1 MLTPARATLPPPL
14 FPVAVFSFAAF
25 SWESMLEGVVAD
37 VLARVLGQYV
47 LGIDRDSVRVGVW
60 SGRLELGRLALR
72 AEALA
77 TLFESLGL
85 DLPVVVSSGTLQ
97 SLSVDVPWKRL
108 GSEPVKVSV
117 RSLALVAAPVIAA
130 ATGPAA
136 ATADARVERE
146 ARLKRATLSA
156 DDAVR
161 EAKWS
166 VGADPTA
173 MAAGGASTQASSS
186 APAPGAPNAKTGGR
200 GRWGSSLWGWRFT
213 SRIVARIVDN
223 IQVDLEDVTVRYE
236 DAASVPSAPFAL
248 HASLGALRACS
259 TDSSWSDVFLQDPL
273 SPVVHK
279 RIALS
284 KLSVAWVPLEA
295 SSEVDDQDSG
305 ISEDMGH
312 SLSSVAPTHPA
323 PLSEDDERRTPTE
336 PPRQYLVQPV
346 SAEMRVA
353 ITKAWAV
360 GRAVDVA
367 NEDSAGAPEGDRA
380 KSGRTRQAR
389 VSLDVRCSSVGLTL
403 AGEQYSTLLRA
414 VLALSDLERRSPPRT
429 PRERWAWAVERLLP
443 RFRQRRAA
451 AARFNEAG
459 LRIWRLQRVRY
470 VDARVRLLHARRVA
484 NVEEDPVDR
493 DIVERIEA
501 DVDARDIVFFRDL
514 ADTAAAT
521 AAASATAAV
530 EPIASATSRLWSVFS
545 RSRSAAVDPVDPSAG
560 ASVAAGAGDGND
572 GLTLSAGVGEEARDE
587 DASLSMANEHAPP
600 IVMPEPPDGSVS
612 RSTSAAALGDADTL
626 SHDDPGD
633 GDGAWNGGES
643 MADVVVTPNLR
654 VVFGL
659 QRGSLRLQRYG
670 AVPDPL
676 ADIIFRDLRVELE
689 TRPGAGLLL
698 EALLGT
704 FEVWD
709 AQCNTKVVYPRVPW
723 APQGVAAEVDT
734 VDAGRGDL
742 SAQRP
747 PTMRT
752 ADGRGVSPD
761 RSVDDF
767 DGPALEHQ
775 LMDSEAYG
783 TVFVSDALQAIRGGL
798 HPSELLAIGW
808 QQSTSPPSSVV
819 GVTSGGG
826 SGSAA
831 SSAFTSSS
839 PARAE
844 DLTDDDVK
852 ARPLR
857 HIAAVRLSRD
867 AGADA
872 NVLSGSTR
880 LALELA
886 VGGVEMLLSGG
897 PEGAL
902 AGVAT
907 FFSPRHTSPSVMAFL
922 SAAAAPRLAAI
933 RMEVQRALLERS
945 VPPRLDVVIR
955 GPRLLVPGPAA
966 ADPAAV
972 VDLGTFAMDTSPPAE
987 LPPLSL
993 HAALSGR
1000 SLSPATRSR
1009 RPLSASRFGA
1019 VAREA
1024 VQSEFDARDLLQKH
1038 SRPLHGSRG
1047 RSVDSDRLD
1056 GSGRV
1061 DAKAVEY
1068 TDYRVAVS
1076 DLGIFLVPS
1085 LLQLA
1090 RAQRLVRPFSVHLR
1104 LHVLHNA
1111 SFVEATAAEGQR
1123 STLARLRLRGRVPA
1137 LRVYLSHGAY
1147 RQLLTIARG
1156 WKAVLA
1162 SAAASPVD
1170 GVDEGG
1176 DSEDGLA
1183 ESTTR
1188 DGRNPVVSSAEANA
1202 VPERIQQLDV
1212 ELTMGDA
1219 SLELRERTG
1228 RRLITVEAA
1237 GSRLQAV
1244 RGRSGFSLRYALRS
1258 LTVTDGSRGGTAPF
1272 RRLVH
1277 AGVGNSHR
1285 GVSPPRSLPT
1295 FLGSP
1300 GASLVPTPVGGV
1312 TRSSSYNS
1320 LVGVEAGEAAASTSS
1335 LSGQA
1340 GVPADVAT
1348 DTAGGVSGRLPPWP
1362 RGGLSSTLRSVSGE
1376 ALVGPV
1382 TEQDRDF
1389 IMVVYSLDASRRE
1402 QSLKVRILSLH
1413 VVCVRETYLSV
1424 VKFFYLF
1431 DETPPS
1437 PASPGLP
1444 DAAGH
1449 SVEGAAQYSDPF
1461 AAVGTTTSAAAR
1473 RLAAKAERG
1482 LERGAATLAR
1492 RGRLRLDAKLD
1503 GVSVD
1508 LISAEGALASLD
1520 VFSFRAGL
1528 RLDPSGAVAA
1538 RGALAGFTVRDL
1550 TAAFPGLSS
1559 TVVYERL
1566 SPHGD
1571 AAGRSSGEGGGDRDA
1586 PDGFV
1591 CDSVDPHDVAG
1602 DTEDAED
1609 GFTLIVPPTAKGGDV
1624 WLRARMSNLRI
1635 VYLQR
1640 FVFIVNTYFAALRE
1654 GLAPVLQMQGGLSE
1668 IFDSSEPAGGAVPEA
1683 SDGGEAT
1690 PLPGGVRAGA
1700 LEDGAP
1706 AHVDKPHP
1714 RKRERRRLR
1723 LHVVTKGVDIV
1734 IPRHSQNAHEAV
1746 RLIVGHS
1753 VVSNEEAASS
1763 GYRLGLKLTAK
1774 GVNLYVLYPSLCKSS
1789 TSASSSVKHLSSGHT
1804 DAEGGSSDNGEDL
1817 RPIVPGESVDG
1828 YKPFAADIYSEILV
1842 DWWRTGRVPR
1852 FTFDAQGIP
1861 VLVRMPS
1868 SPARA
1873 KRAPDNN
1880 GGENEQSQD
1889 AGSLLPALRLR
1900 FSAPQGISANLC
1912 EAEYTILYLT
1922 VTENFLERPDIEF
1935 TDIVAGLRT
1944 PIFPYRSPIP
1954 PLSLSSAPVPPNYRI
1969 LFTVPVLRSIISHG
1983 GDPTAESARLISST
1997 LTDVAGRFDYGID
2010 CRIIFELSADL
2021 AGVDDARVGAATKG
2035 SPRTV
2040 IMPMLAAPSD
2050 GRGTF
2055 GSRAAA
2061 TQSSGSASSTADNIA
2076 SQAKTVS
2083 VSYDRPFGYRSNI
2096 MVAVSELRVIV
2107 VPELFRDLGLL
2118 TPPGLPYL
2126 VSTAPPPKAR
2136 FNGRHVILTL
2146 ARPEVW
2152 LRADQ
2157 GPADQRA
2164 LVLRGDV
2171 VVAKLEWA
2179 PVTML
2184 ISVDVVARAIRIG
2197 LTNVG
2202 VPEQAV
2208 PSGPGPWSGSSS
2220 SYPLT
2225 AVVSPPAA
2233 FGHSRDNAGTS
2244 ASSSNLTERE
2254 TPLLYPSD
2262 ISVEFNVSHD
2272 ATSPPDTAAT
2282 PKGLAAA
2289 EAASSQP
2296 GEVLPTPTRSLTI
2309 TAESLLCR
2317 LDVHDTPL
2325 LLAVFSCFGR
2335 MSPTLLKLR
2344 PAEVELREAARRR
2357 ELAVGGDG
2365 HRTVRQSFHLASED
2379 DGLHGADDYNDEVIS
2394 SSGSDGPENTVED
2407 AVTPMPERLLSVFFS
2422 MPHAR
2427 LLFTDET
2434 SGRYVPILEV
2444 RFRQTIANAN
2454 VPWMASISSTIAVD
2468 LFSEARGVWEAG
2480 VEPFSLHAA
2489 FSHGASGSRA
2499 VVVRAAGR
2507 LDVNVSPTTVHG
2519 AGRVATAITSAIQ
2532 ELRPVEP
2539 VSSSPS
2545 STGSSPA
2552 PGILVP
2558 GMAAPSTPPGQL
2570 ASSSH
2575 PPGAASRGGVPLV
2588 RSVSAGGGGLSSA
2601 ASSLRRPSVAAFCI
2615 RNDTGRPLVIWLP
2628 YDSTRRSL
2636 GSGREREIDVP
2647 TDELLLRAAA
2657 AAGRFDDADRARREA
2672 LRCILALPGFE
2683 PVDVSAADVG
2693 IRTITLFPDQAM
2705 SGQATSVVRAAD
2717 DGVGAGLSPQAGPA
2731 ATPIVVAWDV
2741 QMRDGVPIGTV
2752 RSVMRI
2758 INRTRTLLEVAI
2770 GAPPARSRYNYV
2782 QTHANEDAGDGGRP
2796 TVSYSGGGGGEQHLI
2811 RPDSSWAVPIYAVDR
2826 PLRIRP
2832 AIFHAPESGDDDAYG
2847 HSPQR
2852 SRGSSNGLPSDAAG
2866 QDSRSGVGVL
2876 YSYEWSDPLLS
2887 VANQC
2892 SLASRIRLYDT
2903 HIIRHA
2909 RKSALAAPVAGARKT
2924 AGSTLPDGPRW
2935 QPISSPGVAEWHSRG
2950 VPAASPPSSATKGP
2964 SPIAPVLAC
2973 RAAIHGPAFHLAVH
2987 PSLCRQ
2993 KPRRA
2998 SPARYSSSSAGPSAT
3013 TTSVDECVDVSLRA
3027 PLLVDNTLPRS
3038 VSYKLAP
3045 VSSSGRAGAAM
3056 AATASALV
3064 QPLRTEH
3071 IHAVG
3076 RDVSA
3081 FALALGY
3088 DNRPIAIALARGPA
3102 AAAREQHESS
3112 AGSSALHARSEWS
3125 QCASGYRLTL
3135 YSEFWV
3141 RNRSDTP
3148 VLLRERSSLNDI
3160 VGTGCTIALRPRPPG
3175 VPADSYVCFSSG
3187 WISLRRAEVAPAARS
3202 SGSTETFTA
3211 AGDPWVSVSEELSD
3225 VDKPVQLFLGRG
3237 ASVSVD
3243 VRPAGGRFG
3252 RTLIVTI
3259 RNVAWLNNST
3269 NSAIQWCQPTTLT
3282 SRGIALSSMVH
3293 TLAVGETHA
3302 LHWDRKESHS
3312 ASREICLRFVDSESG
3327 TSDWIWSRPIPVLA
3341 AKRGGGIAGD
3351 VAAKMYRPKRH
3362 EQYIA
3367 RVCRSLLAD
3376 GSPVVRVLR
3385 EDRSSPPY
3393 RVVNACASRSI
3404 AFRQAGVNETHPWL
3418 VRPGKSTRYAWDDPH
3433 APRKRRLLIVET
3445 IEHVVEGSPS
3455 SSVASSERSGRESKA
3470 LTGSGSSGLQSR
3482 DVPSAGAKDQPPLTA
3497 ADDRGRGGN
3506 VPRTKNRSRRSDDD
3520 STRDVHRPKFELS
3533 IDMVTADAGE
3543 LCRTPRTFDPPMC
3556 ISVAVQGPTKVV
3568 TFSDGEPH
3576 GATASSGDRGQDRR
3590 RPSSLAT
3597 TRSSASSLP
3606 YPAQVPVSVQCS
3618 RGEQLQA
3625 VGDAGIPTIDLA
3637 SLLGDAPDIR
3647 DTSTSSGPM
3656 TYPLAPST
3664 MAVQDGVASQPP
3676 LPDGAPPAS
3685 ASRDADA
3692 SSRSERAVASTDIEV
3707 WLEGVGI
3714 SFVDDTPM
3722 ELAYLSATSLRV
3734 HIDTQPG
3741 SELAILQ
3748 VADLQLDNQLPN
3760 APWPVL
3766 LWAPPPPPASP
3777 FDSSS
3782 PSVPGANVLPA
3793 NAHKPVLHI
3802 ALDRFVFA
3810 GDSAKAETVAG
3821 GQQRQ
3826 QRVAMVKGAFAAL
3839 QHLQLSLDEEFLL
3852 RAWMFMK
3859 SLKSVPGTEDDEDLS
3874 LEDGDHV
3881 GLSVPAVG
3889 VDSLSGDAG
3898 GDGAMSW
3905 KRGPLYV
3912 ECLLL
3917 CPIQLTVSLATARGT
3932 ASFRGAGSGYR
3943 SMLRA
3948 LLSAAGNVDRA
3959 ELRFRA
3965 LELHHALDTA
3975 PHFGHLVGEYYLAQL
3990 DAQKM
3995 ALLSSSALVG
4005 NPSALFDSIA
4015 VGARDFFVEPARA
4028 NGAADFIA
4036 GLGRGSSSLLTNTVG
4051 GLVGSL
4057 GGIPS
4062 AVALGLETAVGD
4074 RDYLAERESIR
4085 GRRGATSTPAQGLFT
4100 GALSFGHGLASGA
4113 AGLIR
4118 EPVAGAMTGGP
4129 VGFLRGIGRGVV
4141 GGLVKPLAGA
4151 LDLIG
4156 EPAAGFRAFI
4166 STERNRRAAE
4176 PVRPPRFFAP
4186 GPASRLV
4193 AFELRPA
4200 LGDALLRA
4208 LTREAVSEEESDA
4221 AEPGT
4226 TVGLSETVVEWIDLS
4241 GDEHSARGG
4250 VRERERLLEI
4260 WAVLRRCAFGGARDR
4275 GGGGGGA
4282 PSSLAAVAKTEN
4294 EVLAAQW
4301 LAHHAHD
4308 RVALITSRRF
4318 LVGTLHGRTHF
4329 SRSLDGI
4336 VDAHVPAAA
4345 GADYVLLGVRP
4356 AGGDP
4361 SRPAAAEWQRLP
4373 CGSVAS
4379 RNALHAAVR
4388 AATGADGGLDSALT
4402 PRSARRA
4409 ATAARR
4415 RQRDGS
4421 MEMVSFGSDAASA
4434 RRMPSL

>member
-1 MLTPARATLPPPL
+1 
-14 FPVAVFSFAAF
+14 
-25 SWESMLEGVVAD
+25 MLEGVVAD

-108 GSEPVKVSV
+108 GSEPVKVSM

-136 ATADARVERE
+136 ATADARAERE

-173 MAAGGASTQASSS
+173 TAAGGTSTQASSS
-186 APAPGAPNAKTGGR
+186 LAAPGAPGAKTAGR

-223 IQVDLEDVTVRYE
+223 IQVDLQDVTVRYE
-236 DAASVPSAPFAL
+236 DAASVPSAPYAL

-259 TDSSWSDVFLQDPL
+259 TDSSWSEVFLQDPL

-284 KLSVAWVPLEA
+284 ELSVAWVPLEA
-295 SSEVDDQDSG
+295 PFPDGDDQGARDSG
-305 ISEDMGH
+305 DMGG
-312 SLSSVAPTHPA
+312 LPSSAARAHPK
-323 PLSEDDERRTPTE
+323 PLSEADERKTPVE
-336 PPRQYLVQPV
+336 PTRHYLVQPV

-360 GRAVDVA
+360 GRAIDDP
-367 NEDSAGAPEGDRA
+367 NEEGADASAEDRA
-380 KSGRTRQAR
+380 KSNRTRQAR

-459 LRIWRLQRVRY
+459 LRNWRLQRERY
-470 VDARVRLLHARRVA
+470 VDTRVRLLHARRVA
-484 NVEEDPVDR
+484 SVEEDPVDR
-493 DIVERIEA
+493 ELVERIEA
-501 DVDARDIVFFRDL
+501 DLDARDIVFFRDL
-514 ADTAAAT
+514 ADEAAAT
-521 AAASATAAV
+521 AAASATAAA

-545 RSRSAAVDPVDPSAG
+545 RSRSAATDPVSPSVG
-560 ASVAAGAGDGND
+560 VSAAAVAGDGGG
-572 GLTLSAGVGEEARDE
+572 GLTLSAGVKVEPRDE
-587 DASLSMANEHAPP
+587 DASPSMPSEDAPP

-633 GDGAWNGGES
+633 CDGPWNGGES
-643 MADVVVTPNLR
+643 IADAVVMPNLR
-654 VVFGL
+654 VVLGL

-723 APQGVAAEVDT
+723 APQVAGDVGT
-734 VDAGRGDL
+734 VDARREGL

-761 RSVDDF
+761 RGVDDV
-767 DGPALEHQ
+767 DGSALEHH

-783 TVFVSDALQAIRGGL
+783 AVFVSDALRAIRGGL
-798 HPSELLAIGW
+798 HPSELLATGW
-808 QQSTSPPSSVV
+808 QQSSSPPSSVV
-819 GVTSGGG
+819 GVTTGGG
-826 SGSAA
+826 SGSVA
-831 SSAFTSSS
+831 SSAYTSSS

-844 DLTDDDVK
+844 DLADDDTK

-857 HIAAVRLSRD
+857 HIAAMRLSRD

-972 VDLGTFAMDTSPPAE
+972 VDLGTFAMDTAPPAE

-993 HAALSGR
+993 HAALSAR
-1000 SLSPATRSR
+1000 SMSPATRSR
-1009 RPLSASRFGA
+1009 RPLSASRLGGA
-1019 VAREA
+1019 TREA
-1024 VQSEFDARDLLQKH
+1024 GQSDSDARDLSQKH
-1038 SRPLHGSRG
+1038 SRPAHGSRG

-1056 GSGRV
+1056 GFGRV

-1076 DLGIFLVPS
+1076 DLGIFLVPTLS
-1085 LLQLA
+1085 QLT

-1123 STLARLRLRGRVPA
+1123 SALARLRLRGRVPA
-1137 LRVYLSHGAY
+1137 LRVCLSHGAY

-1162 SAAASPVD
+1162 SATVSPVD
-1170 GVDEGG
+1170 GVNGDG
-1176 DSEDGLA
+1176 DSENCLA
-1183 ESTTR
+1183 ESASD
-1188 DGRNPVVSSAEANA
+1188 DGGEAVMASDEAAA

-1212 ELTMGDA
+1212 ELALGDA

-1244 RGRSGFSLRYALRS
+1244 RGRSGVSLRYALRS

-1285 GVSPPRSLPT
+1285 GVSPPRSLPA

-1300 GASLVPTPVGGV
+1300 GASLVPTPVEGV
-1312 TRSSSYNS
+1312 TRSSSFNS
-1320 LVGVEAGEAAASTSS
+1320 LAGVEAGEAAASVSA

-1340 GVPADVAT
+1340 GVAADVAT
-1348 DTAGGVSGRLPPWP
+1348 DAAGGVSGRLPPWP
-1362 RGGLSSTLRSVSGE
+1362 RGGLSSTLRSASGE
-1376 ALVGPV
+1376 ALMGPV
-1382 TEQDRDF
+1382 TEPDRDF
-1389 IMVVYSLDASRRE
+1389 IKVVYSLDTSRRE

-1444 DAAGH
+1444 DAAGQ
-1449 SVEGAAQYSDPF
+1449 SVEGGAQYSDPF

-1550 TAAFPGLSS
+1550 TAAFPGHSS

-1566 SPHGD
+1566 TPHGD
-1571 AAGRSSGEGGGDRDA
+1571 GAGRSSGEGGGDRDV

-1602 DTEDAED
+1602 DAEDVED
-1609 GFTLIVPPTAKGGDV
+1609 GFTLIVPPATKGGDV
-1624 WLRARMSNLRI
+1624 WLRARMTNLRI

-1668 IFDSSEPAGGAVPEA
+1668 IFDSSEPVGGAAPEA
-1683 SDGGEAT
+1683 GDSREAT
-1690 PLPGGVRAGA
+1690 PLPGGVQAGA
-1700 LEDGAP
+1700 LEEGAP
-1706 AHVDKPHP
+1706 ARPVKPQL

-1763 GYRLGLKLTAK
+1763 GYRLGLKLAAK

-1789 TSASSSVKHLSSGHT
+1789 TSASGCAKHLPYGHA
-1804 DAEGGSSDNGEDL
+1804 DAEGSSSDNGEEL

-1873 KRAPDNN
+1873 KRTSENYGSDN
-1880 GGENEQSQD
+1880 ERSQD
-1889 AGSLLPALRLR
+1889 TGTMLPALRLR

-1983 GDPTAESARLISST
+1983 GDPTAKSARLISST

-2021 AGVDDARVGAATKG
+2021 AGVDDARVGAAAKG
-2035 SPRTV
+2035 APRTV
-2040 IMPMLAAPSD
+2040 IMPMLAALSD

-2061 TQSSGSASSTADNIA
+2061 AQPRGSAPSTADNIA

-2233 FGHSRDNAGTS
+2233 FGHSRENASAS
-2244 ASSSNLTERE
+2244 ASSINLTERE

-2272 ATSPPDTAAT
+2272 ASPSPPASAAV
-2282 PKGLAAA
+2282 PNGSAAA
-2289 EAASSQP
+2289 EAAASHP
-2296 GEVLPTPTRSLTI
+2296 GGAPPTPTRSLTI

-2344 PAEVELREAARRR
+2344 PAEVELREAARLRA
-2357 ELAVGGDG
+2357 LAVGGSG

-2379 DGLHGADDYNDEVIS
+2379 DGLHGADDYDDEVVS
-2394 SSGSDGPENTVED
+2394 SSGSGGEENAVED
-2407 AVTPMPERLLSVFFS
+2407 AVAPLPERLLSVFFS

-2499 VVVRAAGR
+2499 VVVRVAGR

-2519 AGRVATAITSAIQ
+2519 AARVATAITSAIR

-2539 VSSSPS
+2539 VSSPS

-2558 GMAAPSTPPGQL
+2558 GTAAPSASPGQL
-2570 ASSSH
+2570 VSSSH

-2588 RSVSAGGGGLSSA
+2588 RSVSAGGGGVSSA

-2636 GSGREREIDVP
+2636 GSGREREVDVP

-2693 IRTITLFPDQAM
+2693 IRTITLFPEQAI
-2705 SGQATSVVRAAD
+2705 SGQATSVVSAAD
-2717 DGVGAGLSPQAGPA
+2717 DGAGAGLSPQAGPA
-2731 ATPIVVAWDV
+2731 ASPVVVAWDV

-2770 GAPPARSRYNYV
+2770 GAPPARSRYNYR
-2782 QTHANEDAGDGGRP
+2782 QAQANEDAGDGGRP
-2796 TVSYSGGGGGEQHLI
+2796 TICYSGGGGGEQHLI

-2832 AIFHAPESGDDDAYG
+2832 AIFHAPESGDDDAYRR
-2847 HSPQR
+2847 SPQR
-2852 SRGSSNGLPSDAAG
+2852 SGGSSNGLPGDAEG
-2866 QDSRSGVGVL
+2866 QDSRSGGGVL

-2903 HIIRHA
+2903 HINRHA

-2924 AGSTLPDGPRW
+2924 VGSTFPDGPRW

-2950 VPAASPPSSATKGP
+2950 VPAASPTSSAAKGP
-2964 SPIAPVLAC
+2964 GPIAPVLAC

-2998 SPARYSSSSAGPSAT
+2998 APARYSSSSAGPSAAT
-3013 TTSVDECVDVSLRA
+3013 ASIDECVDVSLRA

-3045 VSSSGRAGAAM
+3045 VSSSGRAGAAV

-3088 DNRPIAIALARGPA
+3088 DNRPVAIARARGAA
-3102 AAAREQHESS
+3102 AAAREQHSTS

-3148 VLLRERSSLNDI
+3148 VLLRERSSSNDI
-3160 VGTGCTIALRPRPPG
+3160 VGTGGTVALRARPPG

-3187 WISLRRAEVAPAARS
+3187 WISLRRAEVAPAGRFD
-3202 SGSTETFTA
+3202 GSTETFTA

-3243 VRPAGGRFG
+3243 VRPAGGHFG

-3293 TLAVGETHA
+3293 TLAVGETQA
-3302 LHWDRKESHS
+3302 LHWDLKESHS

-3367 RVCRSLLAD
+3367 RVSRSLLAD

-3445 IEHVVEGSPS
+3445 IEHVDEGTPS
-3455 SSVASSERSGRESKA
+3455 SSVALSERSSRESRA
-3470 LTGSGSSGLQSR
+3470 FAGSGSSSRQSR
-3482 DVPSAGAKDQPPLTA
+3482 DAPSAGLKNQSTLA
-3497 ADDRGRGGN
+3497 AGDDRGSGESGSRS
-3506 VPRTKNRSRRSDDD
+3506 KNRSRRSGDDN
-3520 STRDVHRPKFELS
+3520 TRDVHRPKFELS

-3568 TFSDGEPH
+3568 TFSDGKPR
-3576 GATASSGDRGQDRR
+3576 AAPASSAGRGQDRG
-3590 RPSSLAT
+3590 PSSLAAT
-3597 TRSSASSLP
+3597 SSSASSLP
-3606 YPAQVPVSVQCS
+3606 HPAQVPTALPKRS
-3618 RGEQLQA
+3618 RAEQMPA

-3637 SLLGDAPDIR
+3637 SLLGDAPDTR
-3647 DTSTSSGPM
+3647 DAPASNEPM
-3656 TYPLAPST
+3656 AYPL
-3664 MAVQDGVASQPP
+3664 VQSATALEDGVGGVRS
-3676 LPDGAPPAS
+3676 AS

-3692 SSRSERAVASTDIEV
+3692 SSRSEQAVASTDIEV
-3707 WLEGVGI
+3707 WLEGVGF

-3722 ELAYLSATSLRV
+3722 EIAYLSATSLRV

-3793 NAHKPVLHI
+3793 NAYKPVLHI
-3802 ALDRFVFA
+3802 ALDRFVFS
-3810 GDSAKAETVAG
+3810 GENAKAEAAAG

-3852 RAWMFMK
+3852 RAWMFVK
-3859 SLKSVPGTEDDEDLS
+3859 SLKSVPGAEDDEDLS

-3881 GLSVPAVG
+3881 GLAVPAVG
-3889 VDSLSGDAG
+3889 ADSLNGDAG
-3898 GDGAMSW
+3898 RDGAMSW

-4118 EPVAGAMTGGP
+4118 EPVAGAMSGGP

-4226 TVGLSETVVEWIDLS
+4226 TVGLSETVVEWVDLS

-4275 GGGGGGA
+4275 GGGGSGGA

-4308 RVALITSRRF
+4308 RVALVTSRRF

-4329 SRSLDGI
+4329 SRSLDGV
-4336 VDAHVPAAA
+4336 VDAHVPAAV

-4379 RNALHAAVR
+4379 RDALHAAVR
-4388 AATGADGGLDSALT
+4388 AATGADGGLGAALT
-4402 PRSARRA
+4402 PQSARRA

-4421 MEMVSFGSDAASA
+4421 MEMVSFGSDAAAA

>member
-1 MLTPARATLPPPL
+1 
-14 FPVAVFSFAAF
+14 
-25 SWESMLEGVVAD
+25 MLEGVVAD

-60 SGRLELGRLALR
+60 SGQLELGRLALR

-85 DLPVVVSSGTLQ
+85 DLPVVVSSGTLET
-97 SLSVDVPWKRL
+97 LSVDVPWKRL

-136 ATADARVERE
+136 ATADARAERE
-146 ARLKRATLSA
+146 ARLKRASLSA

-173 MAAGGASTQASSS
+173 TAAGGAWTQASSS
-186 APAPGAPNAKTGGR
+186 AATPGAPGAKAGGR

-259 TDSSWSDVFLQDPL
+259 TDSSWSEVFLQDPL

-284 KLSVAWVPLEA
+284 ELSVAWVPLEA
-295 SSEVDDQDSG
+295 SSSEVDDQAAVDDQDAG
-305 ISEDMGH
+305 DSEDASNSEDAGG
-312 SLSSVAPTHPA
+312 SASSAAPTHPT
-323 PLSEDDERRTPTE
+323 PPSETDERETPDE
-336 PPRQYLVQPV
+336 RPQHYLVQPV

-360 GRAVDVA
+360 GRAADDI
-367 NEDSAGAPEGDRA
+367 NEQGTGAPGGGRA
-380 KSGRTRQAR
+380 KPGGTRQAR
-389 VSLDVRCSSVGLTL
+389 VSLDICCTSVGLTL

-459 LRIWRLQRVRY
+459 VRNWRLQREQY

-484 NVEEDPVDR
+484 NEEEDPVDR
-493 DIVERIEA
+493 ELVERIEA
-501 DVDARDIVFFRDL
+501 DLDAHDIVFFRDL
-514 ADTAAAT
+514 ADEAAAK
-521 AAASATAAV
+521 AAASATAAA

-545 RSRSAAVDPVDPSAG
+545 RARSAAAPPAESSVGVSA
-560 ASVAAGAGDGND
+560 AADTGDGDD
-572 GLTLSAGVGEEARDE
+572 GLTLSAGVEVN
-587 DASLSMANEHAPP
+587 ASLSRLNEDLLP

-612 RSTSAAALGDADTL
+612 RSTSAAALGDIDSL

-633 GDGAWNGGES
+633 GDGPWNGGES
-643 MADVVVTPNLR
+643 MADAAVTPNLR

-723 APQGVAAEVDT
+723 APLGVAGAADT
-734 VDAGRGDL
+734 V
-742 SAQRP
+742 SARRERQSVQRP
-747 PTMRT
+747 PSMRT
-752 ADGRGVSPD
+752 ADGQDVSPD
-761 RSVDDF
+761 RNVDDV
-767 DGPALEHQ
+767 DGSALEHR
-775 LMDSEAYG
+775 LMDSAAYG
-783 TVFVSDALQAIRGGL
+783 AVDVLDALRAIRGGL
-798 HPSELLAIGW
+798 HPSELLATGW
-808 QQSTSPPSSVV
+808 QQSSSPPSSVA
-819 GVTSGGG
+819 GVTTSGGNG
-826 SGSAA
+826 SVD
-831 SSAFTSSS
+831 SSANTSSS

-844 DLTDDDVK
+844 DLTDDDIK

-857 HIAAVRLSRD
+857 HIAAMRLSRD

-972 VDLGTFAMDTSPPAE
+972 VDLGTFAMDTAPPAE

-993 HAALSGR
+993 HAALSAR
-1000 SLSPATRSR
+1000 SISPATRSR
-1009 RPLSASRFGA
+1009 RPLSASRLGGA
-1019 VAREA
+1019 AREDG
-1024 VQSEFDARDLLQKH
+1024 QSDFDARDLLQKH
-1038 SRPLHGSRG
+1038 SRLAQGSRG

-1056 GSGRV
+1056 GLGRA

-1085 LLQLA
+1085 LSQLS

-1111 SFVEATAAEGQR
+1111 SFVEATATEGQR
-1123 STLARLRLRGRVPA
+1123 SALARLRLRGRVPA

-1156 WKAVLA
+1156 WKTVLA
-1162 SAAASPVD
+1162 SAGVSPVD
-1170 GVDEGG
+1170 GAGG
-1176 DSEDGLA
+1176 DGDLDVDSDDGLA
-1183 ESTTR
+1183 ESASG
-1188 DGRNPVVSSAEANA
+1188 DGGEAGMASAEAAA

-1212 ELTMGDA
+1212 ELTLGDA

-1244 RGRSGFSLRYALRS
+1244 RGRSGLSLRYALRS

-1285 GVSPPRSLPT
+1285 GVSPPRSLPA

-1300 GASLVPTPVGGV
+1300 GASLVPTPVEGV
-1312 TRSSSYNS
+1312 TRSSSFNS
-1320 LVGVEAGEAAASTSS
+1320 LAGVEAGEAAASSS
-1335 LSGQA
+1335 ALSGPA
-1340 GVPADVAT
+1340 SVAADVTTEA
-1348 DTAGGVSGRLPPWP
+1348 AGGISGRLPPWP
-1362 RGGLSSTLRSVSGE
+1362 RGGLSSTLRGPLGE

-1382 TEQDRDF
+1382 TEPDRDF
-1389 IMVVYSLDASRRE
+1389 IKVVYSLDTSRRE

-1431 DETPPS
+1431 DETPPA
-1437 PASPGLP
+1437 PVPQGLP
-1444 DAAGH
+1444 DAARQT
-1449 SVEGAAQYSDPF
+1449 VEGGSAQYSDPF

-1482 LERGAATLAR
+1482 LERGAANLAR

-1550 TAAFPGLSS
+1550 TAAFPGHSS

-1566 SPHGD
+1566 SPHRD
-1571 AAGRSSGEGGGDRDA
+1571 SVGRSSGEGAGDGDV

-1591 CDSVDPHDVAG
+1591 CDSVDPHDVAR
-1602 DTEDAED
+1602 DAEDVED

-1624 WLRARMSNLRI
+1624 WLRARMTNLRI

-1640 FVFIVNTYFAALRE
+1640 FVFIVNTYFAVLRE

-1668 IFDSSEPAGGAVPEA
+1668 IFDSSEPVGGAVPGADGDGDA
-1683 SDGGEAT
+1683 ST
-1690 PLPGGVRAGA
+1690 LPGDAPAGA
-1700 LEDGAP
+1700 LQEGAP
-1706 AHVDKPHP
+1706 ARPVKPHP

-1753 VVSNEEAASS
+1753 VVSNEEAAST
-1763 GYRLGLKLTAK
+1763 GYRLGLKLAAK
-1774 GVNLYVLYPSLCKSS
+1774 GVNLYVLYPSLCKSG
-1789 TSASSSVKHLSSGHT
+1789 SAEDLRFKRN
-1804 DAEGGSSDNGEDL
+1804 DAEGGSSDNGEEL
-1817 RPIVPGESVDG
+1817 RPVVPGESVDG
-1828 YKPFAADIYSEILV
+1828 YTPFAADIYSEILV

-1868 SPARA
+1868 SPVRA
-1873 KRAPDNN
+1873 KRASENT
-1880 GGENEQSQD
+1880 GGGNEQPQD
-1889 AGSLLPALRLR
+1889 AGTMLPALRLR

-2010 CRIIFELSADL
+2010 CRIIFELSANL
-2021 AGVDDARVGAATKG
+2021 AGVDDARVGAAAKG
-2035 SPRTV
+2035 APRTV

-2050 GRGTF
+2050 GHGAF
-2055 GSRAAA
+2055 GSRPAAA
-2061 TQSSGSASSTADNIA
+2061 EPSGSASSAADSIA

-2096 MVAVSELRVIV
+2096 MVAVSELRIIV

-2197 LTNVG
+2197 LTNLG
-2202 VPEQAV
+2202 VPKQAV
-2208 PSGPGPWSGSSS
+2208 PSGPGPWSGSSP

-2233 FGHSRDNAGTS
+2233 FGQSRDNAS
-2244 ASSSNLTERE
+2244 APASGSSLTERE

-2262 ISVEFNVSHD
+2262 ISVEFSVSHD
-2272 ATSPPDTAAT
+2272 TPPSPSADAAA
-2282 PKGLAAA
+2282 PNCPAAAMTA
-2289 EAASSQP
+2289 EAAASRSEEAP
-2296 GEVLPTPTRSLTI
+2296 STPTRSLTV

-2344 PAEVELREAARRR
+2344 PAEVELREAARLRA
-2357 ELAVGGDG
+2357 LAAGGGG
-2365 HRTVRQSFHLASED
+2365 HRTARQSFHLASED
-2379 DGLHGADDYNDEVIS
+2379 DGLHGADGYDDEVVP
-2394 SSGSDGPENTVED
+2394 SSGSDGEENPVED
-2407 AVTPMPERLLSVFFS
+2407 AVVPLPERLLSVFFS

-2444 RFRQTIANAN
+2444 RFRQTVANAS
-2454 VPWMASISSTIAVD
+2454 VPWMASISTMIAVD

-2480 VEPFSLHAA
+2480 VEPFALHAA

-2499 VVVRAAGR
+2499 VVVRVAGR

-2519 AGRVATAITSAIQ
+2519 AARVATAISSAIQ
-2532 ELRPVEP
+2532 ELRPAEP
-2539 VSSSPS
+2539 GSSSPS
-2545 STGSSPA
+2545 STGTSPA

-2558 GMAAPSTPPGQL
+2558 GTAAPSTPPGQPV
-2570 ASSSH
+2570 ASTLR
-2575 PPGAASRGGVPLV
+2575 PGAASRGGVPLI
-2588 RSVSAGGGGLSSA
+2588 RSVSAGGGSSVA
-2601 ASSLRRPSVAAFCI
+2601 TSLRRPSVAAFCI

-2636 GSGREREIDVP
+2636 GSGREREVDVP

-2693 IRTITLFPDQAM
+2693 IRTITLFPEQAIF
-2705 SGQATSVVRAAD
+2705 GHATGVAATA
-2717 DGVGAGLSPQAGPA
+2717 DGAPSTGLSSQAGPA
-2731 ATPIVVAWDV
+2731 STPIIVAWDV

-2752 RSVMRI
+2752 RSVLRI

-2770 GAPPARSRYNYV
+2770 GAPPARSRYNYL
-2782 QTHANEDAGDGGRP
+2782 QAQANDDVGRDGRP
-2796 TVSYSGGGGGEQHLI
+2796 NMSYSGGGGGEQHLI

-2826 PLRIRP
+2826 PLRVRP
-2832 AIFHAPESGDDDAYG
+2832 AIFHAPESADDDSYG
-2847 HSPQR
+2847 RSPQR
-2852 SRGSSNGLPSDAAG
+2852 RGGSSNGLPGDAA
-2866 QDSRSGVGVL
+2866 RSGVGVL

-2892 SLASRIRLYDT
+2892 SLASRIRHYDT
-2903 HIIRHA
+2903 HVNRHA
-2909 RKSALAAPVAGARKT
+2909 RKSALATPVAGARKS

-2950 VPAASPPSSATKGP
+2950 VPAAAPTSSAAKGP
-2964 SPIAPVLAC
+2964 GPIAPVLAC

-2998 SPARYSSSSAGPSAT
+2998 CPARYSSSSAGPSAST
-3013 TTSVDECVDVSLRA
+3013 ASVDECVDVSLRA

-3045 VSSSGRAGAAM
+3045 VSSSGRAGAAV

-3076 RDVSA
+3076 RDISA

-3088 DNRPIAIALARGPA
+3088 DNRPVAIVLASGA
-3102 AAAREQHESS
+3102 AATAREQREAA
-3112 AGSSALHARSEWS
+3112 AGSAALHARSEWS

-3148 VLLRERSSLNDI
+3148 VLLRERSSSSDV
-3160 VGTGCTIALRPRPPG
+3160 VGTGGTTALRARPPG

-3187 WISLRRAEVAPAARS
+3187 WISLRRAEVAPAAR
-3202 SGSTETFTA
+3202 GGGNTETLTA

-3237 ASVSVD
+3237 ASLSVD

-3252 RTLIVTI
+3252 RSLIVTI

-3293 TLAVGETHA
+3293 TLAVGETQA
-3302 LHWDRKESHS
+3302 LHWDVKESHS
-3312 ASREICLRFVDSESG
+3312 VSREICLRFVDSESG

-3367 RVCRSLLAD
+3367 RVSRSLLAD

-3445 IEHVVEGSPS
+3445 IEHVDEDAPNN
-3455 SSVASSERSGRESKA
+3455 SVASSEMSPRESRALAGSDSSGRHSRGVPAAGLKDQSSVA
-3470 LTGSGSSGLQSR
+3470 AANDRVGGGSSS
-3482 DVPSAGAKDQPPLTA
+3482 
-3497 ADDRGRGGN
+3497 
-3506 VPRTKNRSRRSDDD
+3506 RTKGRSRRSGGDNV
-3520 STRDVHRPKFELS
+3520 RDVHRPKFELS

-3568 TFSDGEPH
+3568 TFSDGKPRRAAQASLGDH
-3576 GATASSGDRGQDRR
+3576 GHDRR
-3590 RPSSLAT
+3590 GSSSVTTSSL
-3597 TRSSASSLP
+3597 ASSLP
-3606 YPAQVPVSVQCS
+3606 HPAQVPAALPKRS
-3618 RGEQLQA
+3618 GPEQVQA

-3637 SLLGDAPDIR
+3637 CLLGDVPETSDAPASSDP
-3647 DTSTSSGPM
+3647 TAYPSTSSV
-3656 TYPLAPST
+3656 TA
-3664 MAVQDGVASQPP
+3664 AE
-3676 LPDGAPPAS
+3676 DGAGSQASLPSGVPPAS

-3692 SSRSERAVASTDIEV
+3692 SSRNERAVASTDIEM

-3722 ELAYLSATSLRV
+3722 EIAYLSATSLRV

-3782 PSVPGANVLPA
+3782 TSVPGANVLPA

-3802 ALDRFVFA
+3802 ALDRFVFS
-3810 GDSAKAETVAG
+3810 GDDAKADAG
-3821 GQQRQ
+3821 AGSQQHRQ

-3852 RAWMFMK
+3852 RAWMFVK
-3859 SLKSVPGTEDDEDLS
+3859 SLKSVPGAEDDEDLS

-3881 GLSVPAVG
+3881 GLAVSA
-3889 VDSLSGDAG
+3889 VAADSPSGDAG

-3905 KRGPLYV
+3905 RRGPLYV
-3912 ECLLL
+3912 ERLLL

-3965 LELHHALDTA
+3965 LELHHALDTG

-4118 EPVAGAMTGGP
+4118 EPVAGAMAGGP

-4208 LTREAVSEEESDA
+4208 LTRETGSEEESDA
-4221 AEPGT
+4221 AQSGAPG
-4226 TVGLSETVVEWIDLS
+4226 GLAETVVDWVDLS

-4250 VRERERLLEI
+4250 ARERERLLEI

-4275 GGGGGGA
+4275 GGGGGGGGGGG
-4282 PSSLAAVAKTEN
+4282 PSSLAAAAKTEN

-4301 LAHHAHD
+4301 LARHAHD

-4318 LVGTLHGRTHF
+4318 LIGTLHGRIHF
-4329 SRSLDGI
+4329 TRALGGL

-4356 AGGDP
+4356 SGGGGDP
-4361 SRPAAAEWQRLP
+4361 SRPAAAEWQRHA
-4373 CGSVAS
+4373 CGTVAA
-4379 RNALHAAVR
+4379 RNALHAALR
-4388 AATGADGGLDSALT
+4388 AAIGADVGADAALT

-4421 MEMVSFGSDAASA
+4421 MEMVSFGPDAAAA

>member
-1 MLTPARATLPPPL
+1 
-14 FPVAVFSFAAF
+14 
-25 SWESMLEGVVAD
+25 MLEGVVAD

-117 RSLALVAAPVIAA
+117 
-130 ATGPAA
+130 
-136 ATADARVERE
+136 
-146 ARLKRATLSA
+146 
-156 DDAVR
+156 
-161 EAKWS
+161 
-166 VGADPTA
+166 
-173 MAAGGASTQASSS
+173 
-186 APAPGAPNAKTGGR
+186 
-200 GRWGSSLWGWRFT
+200 
-213 SRIVARIVDN
+213 
-223 IQVDLEDVTVRYE
+223 DLEDVTVRYE

-295 SSEVDDQDSG
+295 SSSEVDDQDAG

-443 RFRQRRAA
+443 RFRQRRTA

-459 LRIWRLQRVRY
+459 LRNWRLQRERY

-514 ADTAAAT
+514 TDTAAAT

-560 ASVAAGAGDGND
+560 VSAAADAGDGND
-572 GLTLSAGVGEEARDE
+572 GLTLSAGVGVEARDE
-587 DASLSMANEHAPP
+587 DASPSMANEHAPP

-643 MADVVVTPNLR
+643 MADEVVTPNLR

-670 AVPDPL
+670 AIPDPL

-767 DGPALEHQ
+767 DGPALEHH

-783 TVFVSDALQAIRGGL
+783 AVFVSDALQAIRGGL
-798 HPSELLAIGW
+798 HPSELLATGW

-819 GVTSGGG
+819 GVTTGGG

-831 SSAFTSSS
+831 SSAYTSSS

-872 NVLSGSTR
+872 NVLSDSTR

-993 HAALSGR
+993 HAALSAR

-1024 VQSEFDARDLLQKH
+1024 AQSEFDARDPLQKH
-1038 SRPLHGSRG
+1038 SRPLHGNRG
-1047 RSVDSDRLD
+1047 RSVDSDRLN

-1061 DAKAVEY
+1061 DVKAVEY

-1090 RAQRLVRPFSVHLR
+1090 HAQRLVRPFSVHLR

-1176 DSEDGLA
+1176 VSEDGLA
-1183 ESTTR
+1183 DSTTR
-1188 DGRNPVVSSAEANA
+1188 DGRDPVMASAEANA

-1320 LVGVEAGEAAASTSS
+1320 LLGVEAGEAAASTSS

-1362 RGGLSSTLRSVSGE
+1362 RGGLSSTLRSASGE

-1389 IMVVYSLDASRRE
+1389 IKVVYSLDASRRE

-1449 SVEGAAQYSDPF
+1449 SVEGGAQYSDPF

-1550 TAAFPGLSS
+1550 TAAFPGHSS

-1571 AAGRSSGEGGGDRDA
+1571 AAGRSSGEGGGDRDV

-1602 DTEDAED
+1602 DAEDAED

-1624 WLRARMSNLRI
+1624 WLRARMTNLRI

-1700 LEDGAP
+1700 LEDGAR
-1706 AHVDKPHP
+1706 AHFDKPHP

-1789 TSASSSVKHLSSGHT
+1789 TSASSSVEHLSSGHT
-1804 DAEGGSSDNGEDL
+1804 DAEGGSSDIGEDL
-1817 RPIVPGESVDG
+1817 RPIIPGESVDG

-1880 GGENEQSQD
+1880 GGDNEQSQD

-2244 ASSSNLTERE
+2244 ASSSILTERE

-2272 ATSPPDTAAT
+2272 TTSPPDTAAT

-2296 GEVLPTPTRSLTI
+2296 GEALPTPTRSLTI

-2379 DGLHGADDYNDEVIS
+2379 DGLHGADDYNDEVSS
-2394 SSGSDGPENTVED
+2394 SSGSGGPENTVED
-2407 AVTPMPERLLSVFFS
+2407 AVTPVPERLLSVFFS

-2480 VEPFSLHAA
+2480 VEPFALHAA

-2499 VVVRAAGR
+2499 VVVRVAGR

-2532 ELRPVEP
+2532 ELCPVEP

-2570 ASSSH
+2570 AASSH

-2657 AAGRFDDADRARREA
+2657 VAGRFDDADRARREA

-2693 IRTITLFPDQAM
+2693 IRTITLFPEQAM

-2796 TVSYSGGGGGEQHLI
+2796 T
-2811 RPDSSWAVPIYAVDR
+2811 
-2826 PLRIRP
+2826 
-2832 AIFHAPESGDDDAYG
+2832 
-2847 HSPQR
+2847 
-2852 SRGSSNGLPSDAAG
+2852 
-2866 QDSRSGVGVL
+2866 DSRSGVGVL

-2887 VANQC
+2887 VANQ
-2892 SLASRIRLYDT
+2892 S
-2903 HIIRHA
+2903 
-2909 RKSALAAPVAGARKT
+2909 
-2924 AGSTLPDGPRW
+2924 
-2935 QPISSPGVAEWHSRG
+2935 
-2950 VPAASPPSSATKGP
+2950 
-2964 SPIAPVLAC
+2964 
-2973 RAAIHGPAFHLAVH
+2973 
-2987 PSLCRQ
+2987 
-2993 KPRRA
+2993 
-2998 SPARYSSSSAGPSAT
+2998 GPSAT

-3045 VSSSGRAGAAM
+3045 VSSSGRAGAAV

-3112 AGSSALHARSEWS
+3112 SGSSALHARSEWS

-3148 VLLRERSSLNDI
+3148 VLLRERSSSNDI

-3175 VPADSYVCFSSG
+3175 MLADSYVCFSSG
-3187 WISLRRAEVAPAARS
+3187 WISLRRAEVAPAARG
-3202 SGSTETFTA
+3202 SGSTETFTS

-3252 RTLIVTI
+3252 RTLIVTV

-3445 IEHVVEGSPS
+3445 IEHVVEGSS
-3455 SSVASSERSGRESKA
+3455 GSSVASSERFGRESKA
-3470 LTGSGSSGLQSR
+3470 LAGSGSSGLQSR

-3568 TFSDGEPH
+3568 TFSDGKPH
-3576 GATASSGDRGQDRR
+3576 AAIASSGDRGQDR

-3597 TRSSASSLP
+3597 TRSSASSVP
-3606 YPAQVPVSVQCS
+3606 YPAQVPVSVQRS
-3618 RGEQLQA
+3618 RGEQLQV

-3637 SLLGDAPDIR
+3637 SLLGDAPDTR
-3647 DTSTSSGPM
+3647 DTSTSSEPM

-3664 MAVQDGVASQPP
+3664 TAVEDGATSQPP
-3676 LPDGAPPAS
+3676 LPDGVPPAF

-3722 ELAYLSATSLRV
+3722 EIAYLSATSLRV

-3766 LWAPPPPPASP
+3766 LWAPPPAPASP

-3782 PSVPGANVLPA
+3782 PVPGANVLPA

-3889 VDSLSGDAG
+3889 ADSLSGGAG

-4421 MEMVSFGSDAASA
+4421 MEMVSFGSGAASA

>member
-1 MLTPARATLPPPL
+1 
-14 FPVAVFSFAAF
+14 
-25 SWESMLEGVVAD
+25 MLEGIVAD

-60 SGRLELGRLALR
+60 SGRLELGRLCLR

-117 RSLALVAAPVIAA
+117 RSLALVAVPVIAA

-136 ATADARVERE
+136 ATADARAERE

-173 MAAGGASTQASSS
+173 TAGGASSSS
-186 APAPGAPNAKTGGR
+186 AAAPGALGAKTGGR
-200 GRWGSSLWGWRFT
+200 GGWGSSLWGWRFT

-223 IQVDLEDVTVRYE
+223 IQVDLQDVTVRYE

-259 TDSSWSDVFLQDPL
+259 TDASWSEVFLQDPL

-279 RIALS
+279 RVALS
-284 KLSVAWVPLEA
+284 ELSVVWVPLEA
-295 SSEVDDQDSG
+295 SSSERGDEDAADSASVG
-305 ISEDMGH
+305 GSP
-312 SLSSVAPTHPA
+312 SSAALTHPT
-323 PLSEDDERRTPTE
+323 PPSEAEEQEASVE
-336 PPRQYLVQPV
+336 PPRHYLVQPV

-360 GRAVDVA
+360 GRVVDGTIEECA
-367 NEDSAGAPEGDRA
+367 DTPGGERSKPGC
-380 KSGRTRQAR
+380 TRQAR

-451 AARFNEAG
+451 AARFNEVG
-459 LRIWRLQRVRY
+459 LRNWRLLREQY
-470 VDARVRLLHARRVA
+470 VDTRVRLLHARRVT

-493 DIVERIEA
+493 ELVERIEA
-501 DVDARDIVFFRDL
+501 DLDARDIIFFRDL
-514 ADTAAAT
+514 ADEAAAKAAASVTAAA
-521 AAASATAAV
+521 

-545 RSRSAAVDPVDPSAG
+545 RSRSASANPVEPSVGVLATAD
-560 ASVAAGAGDGND
+560 ASDGDGS
-572 GLTLSAGVGEEARDE
+572 TLSAGMEVEARDE
-587 DASLSMANEHAPP
+587 DASLSMPNEDAPS
-600 IVMPEPPDGSVS
+600 IAIPEPPDGSVS

-633 GDGAWNGGES
+633 GDSPWNGGES
-643 MADVVVTPNLR
+643 MADAAVTPNLR

-676 ADIIFRDLRVELE
+676 ADVVFRDLRVELE

-709 AQCNTKVVYPRVPW
+709 AQCNTKVVYARVPW
-723 APQGVAAEVDT
+723 APQGVAGDADA
-734 VDAGRGDL
+734 VDALGEGV
-742 SAQRP
+742 SSQRP
-747 PTMRT
+747 PTMCS
-752 ADGRGVSPD
+752 ADERGVSSD
-761 RSVDDF
+761 GIVDDV
-767 DGPALEHQ
+767 DGSALKHH

-783 TVFVSDALQAIRGGL
+783 AVDVSDALRAIRGGL
-798 HPSELLAIGW
+798 HPSELLATGW
-808 QQSTSPPSSVV
+808 QQSSSPPSSVV
-819 GVTSGGG
+819 GVAAGGG
-826 SGSAA
+826 SGSVA
-831 SSAFTSSS
+831 SSAYTSSS
-839 PARAE
+839 PAHAE
-844 DLTDDDVK
+844 DLTDDDTK

-857 HIAAVRLSRD
+857 HIVAMRLSRD

-872 NVLSGSTR
+872 KVLSGSTR

-886 VGGVEMLLSGG
+886 VGGVEMLLSDG
-897 PEGAL
+897 PDGAL

-966 ADPAAV
+966 GDPAAV
-972 VDLGTFAMDTSPPAE
+972 VDLGTFAMDTAPPAE

-993 HAALSGR
+993 HAALSAR
-1000 SLSPATRSR
+1000 SVSPSTRSR
-1009 RPLSASRFGA
+1009 RPLSASRLGGA
-1019 VAREA
+1019 ALQA
-1024 VQSEFDARDLLQKH
+1024 GQSELDARDLLQKH
-1038 SRPLHGSRG
+1038 SRPVHWSRG

-1056 GSGRV
+1056 VSGRV
-1061 DAKAVEY
+1061 DTKAVEY

-1085 LLQLA
+1085 LSQLT

-1123 STLARLRLRGRVPA
+1123 SALARLRLRGRVPA

-1156 WKAVLA
+1156 WKAVLSFA
-1162 SAAASPVD
+1162 GVSPVD
-1170 GVDEGG
+1170 GVGGDG
-1176 DSEDGLA
+1176 DSENAMA
-1183 ESTTR
+1183 ESASVD
-1188 DGRNPVVSSAEANA
+1188 DGEAVVPSTEGAA

-1212 ELTMGDA
+1212 ELALGDA

-1272 RRLVH
+1272 RRLIH

-1285 GVSPPRSLPT
+1285 GVSPPRSLPA

-1300 GASLVPTPVGGV
+1300 GASAVPTPVGGV

-1320 LVGVEAGEAAASTSS
+1320 LVGVEAGEPAASASALSS
-1335 LSGQA
+1335 QA
-1340 GVPADVAT
+1340 GVAADVAA
-1348 DTAGGVSGRLPPWP
+1348 DAAGGVSGRLPPWP
-1362 RGGLSSTLRSVSGE
+1362 RGGLSSTLRSASGE
-1376 ALVGPV
+1376 PLVGPM
-1382 TEQDRDF
+1382 TELDRDF
-1389 IMVVYSLDASRRE
+1389 IKVVYSLDASRRE

-1431 DETPPS
+1431 DETPSS
-1437 PASPGLP
+1437 PASPGLADVP
-1444 DAAGH
+1444 GQP
-1449 SVEGAAQYSDPF
+1449 VEGSAQYSDPF

-1528 RLDPSGAVAA
+1528 RLDPSGAVVA

-1550 TAAFPGLSS
+1550 TAAFPGHSS
-1559 TVVYERL
+1559 TVVYERPP
-1566 SPHGD
+1566 PHGD
-1571 AAGRSSGEGGGDRDA
+1571 GVDHSSGEGGYDRDV

-1591 CDSVDPHDVAG
+1591 CDSVDPHDVGG
-1602 DTEDAED
+1602 DAEDAED
-1609 GFTLIVPPTAKGGDV
+1609 GFTLIIPSPSNVGDV
-1624 WLRARMSNLRI
+1624 WLCARMTNLRI

-1640 FVFIVNTYFAALRE
+1640 FVFIVNTYFAALRD

-1668 IFDSSEPAGGAVPEA
+1668 IFDSSEPAREVAPEA
-1683 SDGGEAT
+1683 DDGEEAT
-1690 PLPGGVRAGA
+1690 TLAGGVRAGA
-1700 LEDGAP
+1700 LEDGSP
-1706 AHVDKPHP
+1706 ARHVKPNSH
-1714 RKRERRRLR
+1714 KRERRRLR

-1746 RLIVGHS
+1746 RLIIGHS
-1753 VVSNEEAASS
+1753 VVSNEEAASC

-1789 TSASSSVKHLSSGHT
+1789 TSGSGSAEHVPARHN
-1804 DAEGGSSDNGEDL
+1804 DAGGGSSDDSEEL
-1817 RPIVPGESVDG
+1817 RPIIPGESVDG
-1828 YKPFAADIYSEILV
+1828 YTPISADIYSEILV

-1852 FTFDAQGIP
+1852 FTYDAQGIP

-1873 KRAPDNN
+1873 KRASENH
-1880 GGENEQSQD
+1880 GGDSEQSQD
-1889 AGSLLPALRLR
+1889 TATMLPALRLR
-1900 FSAPQGISANLC
+1900 FSAPHGISANLC

-1944 PIFPYRSPIP
+1944 PVFPYRSPIP

-1969 LFTVPVLRSIISHG
+1969 LFTVPVLRSTISHG

-1997 LTDVAGRFDYGID
+1997 LTDVVGRFDYGID

-2021 AGVDDARVGAATKG
+2021 AGVDDARVGTAVKG
-2035 SPRTV
+2035 APRTF
-2040 IMPMLAAPSD
+2040 IMPMLAVPSD
-2050 GRGTF
+2050 ERGTF

-2061 TQSSGSASSTADNIA
+2061 GQPSGSASSATDNLA

-2096 MVAVSELRVIV
+2096 MVAVSELRIIV

-2233 FGHSRDNAGTS
+2233 FGHSRDNAGSS

-2262 ISVEFNVSHD
+2262 ISVEFNVSND
-2272 ATSPPDTAAT
+2272 ASPSPPGGSAESNGSAAAT
-2282 PKGLAAA
+2282 ATDSAAP
-2289 EAASSQP
+2289 QP
-2296 GEVLPTPTRSLTI
+2296 GESLPAPTRSLTI

-2335 MSPTLLKLR
+2335 MSPSQLKLR
-2344 PAEVELREAARRR
+2344 PAEVELREAARLRA
-2357 ELAVGGDG
+2357 LAAGGGG
-2365 HRTVRQSFHLASED
+2365 HRTVRQPFHLASED
-2379 DGLHGADDYNDEVIS
+2379 DGLLGADDYDDEVVS
-2394 SSGSDGPENTVED
+2394 CSGSDAENGEESAIED
-2407 AVTPMPERLLSVFFS
+2407 AVAALPERLLSVFFS

-2444 RFRQTIANAN
+2444 RFRQTVANAN
-2454 VPWMASISSTIAVD
+2454 VPWMASISTTIAVD

-2480 VEPFSLHAA
+2480 VEPFSVHAA

-2499 VVVRAAGR
+2499 VVVRVAGR

-2519 AGRVATAITSAIQ
+2519 AARVATAISSAIQ

-2539 VSSSPS
+2539 ASTSPS
-2545 STGSSPA
+2545 STGSSSA

-2558 GMAAPSTPPGQL
+2558 GTAGPSTPPGPL
-2570 ASSSH
+2570 ATSSQ
-2575 PPGAASRGGVPLV
+2575 PPGSASRGGVSLV
-2588 RSVSAGGGGLSSA
+2588 RSVSAGGGGVSSA

-2636 GSGREREIDVP
+2636 GSGREREVDVP

-2693 IRTITLFPDQAM
+2693 IRTITLFPEQAL
-2705 SGQATSVVRAAD
+2705 SGQATSPVNEAD
-2717 DGVGAGLSPQAGPA
+2717 DGADAGMSPHAGPA
-2731 ATPIVVAWDV
+2731 AVPIVVAWDV

-2770 GAPPARSRYNYV
+2770 GAPPARSRYNYL
-2782 QTHANEDAGDGGRP
+2782 QTQASEDAGGNGRP
-2796 TVSYSGGGGGEQHLI
+2796 IISYSGGGCGEQHLI

-2832 AIFHAPESGDDDAYG
+2832 AIFHAPDSGDDDVYG
-2847 HSPQR
+2847 RSPQR
-2852 SRGSSNGLPSDAAG
+2852 GRDSSNGLPGDAAG
-2866 QDSRSGVGVL
+2866 QDSRSGIGVL

-2892 SLASRIRLYDT
+2892 SLASRIRLYDS
-2903 HIIRHA
+2903 HVKRHG
-2909 RKSALAAPVAGARKT
+2909 RKSGLAAPVAGARKS

-2950 VPAASPPSSATKGP
+2950 VPAASPPSSTAKGP
-2964 SPIAPVLAC
+2964 GPIAPVLAC

-2987 PSLCRQ
+2987 PVLCRQ

-2998 SPARYSSSSAGPSAT
+2998 SPARYSSSSAGPSAAAV
-3013 TTSVDECVDVSLRA
+3013 SLEECVDVSLRA

-3045 VSSSGRAGAAM
+3045 VSSSGRAGAAV
-3056 AATASALV
+3056 ATTASALV
-3064 QPLRTEH
+3064 HPLRTEH

-3088 DNRPIAIALARGPA
+3088 DNRPVAVVRASGVT
-3102 AAAREQHESS
+3102 AAARDEHESS
-3112 AGSSALHARSEWS
+3112 ADSALHARSEWS

-3148 VLLRERSSLNDI
+3148 ILLRERSSSSDI
-3160 VGTGCTIALRPRPPG
+3160 VGTGGTVALRARPPG

-3187 WISLRRAEVAPAARS
+3187 WISLRRAEVAPAAH
-3202 SGSTETFTA
+3202 GGGNADTLVA

-3243 VRPAGGRFG
+3243 VRPASGRFG
-3252 RTLIVTI
+3252 RTLIATI

-3293 TLAVGETHA
+3293 TLAVGETRA

-3367 RVCRSLLAD
+3367 RVSRSLLAD

-3445 IEHVVEGSPS
+3445 IEHVDDEDTPS
-3455 SSVASSERSGRESKA
+3455 SSVTSSESRTLAGSSSSGRHSRGASSSG
-3470 LTGSGSSGLQSR
+3470 GL
-3482 DVPSAGAKDQPPLTA
+3482 KDQSPLA
-3497 ADDRGRGGN
+3497 AAGDRGGGGN
-3506 VPRTKNRSRRSDDD
+3506 SSQTKSRSRRSGGD

-3568 TFSDGEPH
+3568 TFSDGTPRV
-3576 GATASSGDRGQDRR
+3576 ASASSGSRSQGR
-3590 RPSSLAT
+3590 RPSTSAATSSLA
-3597 TRSSASSLP
+3597 ASLP
-3606 YPAQVPVSVQCS
+3606 HPTEAVTAVPKRSTAEQVP
-3618 RGEQLQA
+3618 A

-3637 SLLGDAPDIR
+3637 SLLGDAPD
-3647 DTSTSSGPM
+3647 TSDVPASSEPM
-3656 TYPLAPST
+3656 AYPSVPSVTAAKEVAGSDAPG
-3664 MAVQDGVASQPP
+3664 GV
-3676 LPDGAPPAS
+3676 PPAS
-3685 ASRDADA
+3685 ASRDAVT
-3692 SSRSERAVASTDIEV
+3692 SSRIERAVASTDIEV

-3714 SFVDDTPM
+3714 SFVDDTPT
-3722 ELAYLSATSLRV
+3722 EIAYLSATSLRV

-3748 VADLQLDNQLPN
+3748 VADLQLDNQLAN

-3782 PSVPGANVLPA
+3782 TSVPGPNVLPA
-3793 NAHKPVLHI
+3793 TAHKPVLHI
-3802 ALDRFVFA
+3802 ALDRFVFS
-3810 GDSAKAETVAG
+3810 GDSTTAEAAG
-3821 GQQRQ
+3821 EGQQRQ

-3852 RAWMFMK
+3852 RAWMFVK
-3859 SLKSVPGTEDDEDLS
+3859 SLKSLPGTEDDEDLS

-3881 GLSVPAVG
+3881 GLAVPAVG
-3889 VDSLSGDAG
+3889 ADSLSGDAVG
-3898 GDGAMSW
+3898 SGAMSW

-4085 GRRGATSTPAQGLFT
+4085 GRRGATSTPAHGLFT

-4118 EPVAGAMTGGP
+4118 EPVAGAMAGGP

-4208 LTREAVSEEESDA
+4208 LTREAVSEESNA
-4221 AEPGT
+4221 AEPGSS
-4226 TVGLSETVVEWIDLS
+4226 VGLTETVVDWVDLS

-4250 VRERERLLEI
+4250 ARERERLVEI

-4275 GGGGGGA
+4275 GGGGGGGGA
-4282 PSSLAAVAKTEN
+4282 PSSLAAVGKTEN

-4301 LAHHAHD
+4301 LAQHAHD
-4308 RVALITSRRF
+4308 RVALVTSRRF
-4318 LVGTLHGRTHF
+4318 LVGTLHGRIHF
-4329 SRSLDGI
+4329 ARTLDGI

-4345 GADYVLLGVRP
+4345 GADYVLLGIRS

-4361 SRPAAAEWQRLP
+4361 SRPAAAEWQRLS

-4379 RNALHAAVR
+4379 RNALHTAVR
-4388 AATGADGGLDSALT
+4388 AAIGADGRLDAALT

-4421 MEMVSFGSDAASA
+4421 MEMVSFGSDSASA

>member
-1 MLTPARATLPPPL
+1 
-14 FPVAVFSFAAF
+14 
-25 SWESMLEGVVAD
+25 MLEGVVAD

-60 SGRLELGRLALR
+60 SGRLELGRLCLR

-136 ATADARVERE
+136 ATADARAERD

-166 VGADPTA
+166 VGADSTA
-173 MAAGGASTQASSS
+173 TAGGASSSS
-186 APAPGAPNAKTGGR
+186 AAAPGAPGSKTGGL
-200 GRWGSSLWGWRFT
+200 GGWGSSLWGWRFT

-223 IQVDLEDVTVRYE
+223 IQVDLQDVTVRYE

-259 TDSSWSDVFLQDPL
+259 TDSSWSEVFLQDPL

-279 RIALS
+279 RVALS
-284 KLSVAWVPLEA
+284 ELSVAWVPLEA
-295 SSEVDDQDSG
+295 SSSERDDQDAADSDSVG
-305 ISEDMGH
+305 GSP
-312 SLSSVAPTHPA
+312 SSAALTHPTS
-323 PLSEDDERRTPTE
+323 PSEVEERGTSVE
-336 PPRQYLVQPV
+336 PPRHYLVQPV
-346 SAEMRVA
+346 SVEMRVA
-353 ITKAWAV
+353 ITKSWAV
-360 GRAVDVA
+360 GRVVD
-367 NEDSAGAPEGDRA
+367 GAIEEGADTPGGERS
-380 KSGRTRQAR
+380 KPGRTRQAR
-389 VSLDVRCSSVGLTL
+389 VSLDVRCSFVGLTL

-459 LRIWRLQRVRY
+459 LRHWRLQREQY
-470 VDARVRLLHARRVA
+470 VDTRVRLLHARRVA
-484 NVEEDPVDR
+484 NVEEDPADR
-493 DIVERIEA
+493 ELVERIEA
-501 DVDARDIVFFRDL
+501 DLDARDIVFFRDL
-514 ADTAAAT
+514 ADEAAAK
-521 AAASATAAV
+521 AAASVTATA

-545 RSRSAAVDPVDPSAG
+545 RSRSAAADPVAPSVGVLATADAG
-560 ASVAAGAGDGND
+560 EGD
-572 GLTLSAGVGEEARDE
+572 GLTLSAGEEVEARDE
-587 DASLSMANEHAPP
+587 DASLSMPNEDAPS
-600 IVMPEPPDGSVS
+600 IAMPEPPDGSVS

-633 GDGAWNGGES
+633 GDSPWNGGES
-643 MADVVVTPNLR
+643 MADAAVTPNLR

-659 QRGSLRLQRYG
+659 ERGSLRLQRYG

-676 ADIIFRDLRVELE
+676 ADIVFRDLRVELE

-709 AQCNTKVVYPRVPW
+709 AQCKTKVVYPRVPW
-723 APQGVAAEVDT
+723 APQGVAGEADT
-734 VDAGRGDL
+734 VDALGEGV
-742 SAQRP
+742 SSQRP

-752 ADGRGVSPD
+752 ADGRGVSSD
-761 RSVDDF
+761 QTVHDVDES
-767 DGPALEHQ
+767 ALEHH

-783 TVFVSDALQAIRGGL
+783 AVDVSDALRAIRGGL
-798 HPSELLAIGW
+798 HPSELLATGW
-808 QQSTSPPSSVV
+808 QQSSSPPSSVV
-819 GVTSGGG
+819 GVATGGG
-826 SGSAA
+826 NGSVA
-831 SSAFTSSS
+831 SSAYASSS

-844 DLTDDDVK
+844 DLTDDDTK

-857 HIAAVRLSRD
+857 HIAAMRLSRD

-955 GPRLLVPGPAA
+955 GPRLLVPGPATV
-966 ADPAAV
+966 DPAAV
-972 VDLGTFAMDTSPPAE
+972 VDLGTFAMDTAPPAE

-993 HAALSGR
+993 HAALSAR
-1000 SLSPATRSR
+1000 SVSPATRSR
-1009 RPLSASRFGA
+1009 RPLSASRLGGA
-1019 VAREA
+1019 LREA
-1024 VQSEFDARDLLQKH
+1024 GQSDLDARDLLQKH
-1038 SRPLHGSRG
+1038 TRPAHGSRG
-1047 RSVDSDRLD
+1047 PSVESDRLD
-1056 GSGRV
+1056 VSGRV
-1061 DAKAVEY
+1061 DTKAVEY

-1085 LLQLA
+1085 LSQLTC
-1090 RAQRLVRPFSVHLR
+1090 AQRLVRPFSVHLR

-1123 STLARLRLRGRVPA
+1123 SALARLRLRGRVPA
-1137 LRVYLSHGAY
+1137 LRVYLSHVAY

-1156 WKAVLA
+1156 WKAVLT
-1162 SAAASPVD
+1162 SAGVSPVVGVRGD
-1170 GVDEGG
+1170 GDAENALAQSASVD
-1176 DSEDGLA
+1176 DGEA
-1183 ESTTR
+1183 VMSST
-1188 DGRNPVVSSAEANA
+1188 EAAA

-1212 ELTMGDA
+1212 ELALGDA

-1285 GVSPPRSLPT
+1285 GVSPPRSLPA
-1295 FLGSP
+1295 FVGSP
-1300 GASLVPTPVGGV
+1300 GASAVPTPVGGV

-1320 LVGVEAGEAAASTSS
+1320 LVGVEAGEAAASASALSS
-1335 LSGQA
+1335 QA
-1340 GVPADVAT
+1340 GVAADGTANA
-1348 DTAGGVSGRLPPWP
+1348 AGGVSGRLPPWP
-1362 RGGLSSTLRSVSGE
+1362 RGGLSSTFRSASGE
-1376 ALVGPV
+1376 ALVGPMS
-1382 TEQDRDF
+1382 EPDRDF
-1389 IMVVYSLDASRRE
+1389 IKVVYSLDASRRE

-1437 PASPGLP
+1437 PTSPGVP
-1444 DAAGH
+1444 DAAGQ
-1449 SVEGAAQYSDPF
+1449 SVEGGAQYSDPF

-1528 RLDPSGAVAA
+1528 RLDPSGAVVA

-1550 TAAFPGLSS
+1550 TAAFPGHSS

-1566 SPHGD
+1566 PPHGD
-1571 AAGRSSGEGGGDRDA
+1571 GVEHPSGEGGFDRDV
-1586 PDGFV
+1586 PDSSV
-1591 CDSVDPHDVAG
+1591 CDSVDPHDVGG
-1602 DTEDAED
+1602 DAEDAED
-1609 GFTLIVPPTAKGGDV
+1609 GFTLIIPSPANGGDV
-1624 WLRARMSNLRI
+1624 WLCARMTNLRI

-1640 FVFIVNTYFAALRE
+1640 FVFIVNTYFAALRD

-1668 IFDSSEPAGGAVPEA
+1668 IFDSSEPASQAAPEA
-1683 SDGGEAT
+1683 DGGGEAT
-1690 PLPGGVRAGA
+1690 TLAGSVRAGT
-1700 LEDGAP
+1700 LEDGTP
-1706 AHVDKPHP
+1706 ARRVKPNSH
-1714 RKRERRRLR
+1714 KRERRRLR
-1723 LHVVTKGVDIV
+1723 LHVVTEGVDIV

-1774 GVNLYVLYPSLCKSS
+1774 GVNLYVLYPHLCKSS
-1789 TSASSSVKHLSSGHT
+1789 TSAFGSAEHPPAGHN
-1804 DAEGGSSDNGEDL
+1804 DAGGGSSDNGEEL
-1817 RPIVPGESVDG
+1817 RPIIPGESVDG
-1828 YKPFAADIYSEILV
+1828 YTPFAADIYSEILV

-1868 SPARA
+1868 SPARE
-1873 KRAPDNN
+1873 KRAFGSN
-1880 GGENEQSQD
+1880 GGDNEQSQD
-1889 AGSLLPALRLR
+1889 TATMLPALRLR

-1944 PIFPYRSPIP
+1944 PVFPYRSPIP

-1997 LTDVAGRFDYGID
+1997 LTDVVGRFDYGID

-2021 AGVDDARVGAATKG
+2021 TGVDDARAGTAAKGA
-2035 SPRTV
+2035 PRTV

-2050 GRGTF
+2050 ERGTF

-2061 TQSSGSASSTADNIA
+2061 AQPSGSASSTTDNFA

-2096 MVAVSELRVIV
+2096 MVAVSELRIIV

-2233 FGHSRDNAGTS
+2233 FGHSRDNAGSST
-2244 ASSSNLTERE
+2244 SSSNLTERE

-2262 ISVEFNVSHD
+2262 ISVEFNVSSD
-2272 ATSPPDTAAT
+2272 ASPSPPDGSTESNGSAAATAADST
-2282 PKGLAAA
+2282 A
-2289 EAASSQP
+2289 SQP
-2296 GEVLPTPTRSLTI
+2296 GESLPAPTRSLTI

-2335 MSPTLLKLR
+2335 MSPSQLKLR
-2344 PAEVELREAARRR
+2344 PAEVELREAARLRA
-2357 ELAVGGDG
+2357 LAAGGGG
-2365 HRTVRQSFHLASED
+2365 HRTKRQPFHLASED
-2379 DGLHGADDYNDEVIS
+2379 DGLLGADDYDDEVVS
-2394 SSGSDGPENTVED
+2394 SNGSDAENGEENAVED
-2407 AVTPMPERLLSVFFS
+2407 AVAALPERLLSVFFS

-2444 RFRQTIANAN
+2444 RFRQTVANAN
-2454 VPWMASISSTIAVD
+2454 VPWMASISTTIAVD

-2499 VVVRAAGR
+2499 VVVRVAGR
-2507 LDVNVSPTTVHG
+2507 LDINVSPTTVHG
-2519 AGRVATAITSAIQ
+2519 AARVATAISSAIQ

-2539 VSSSPS
+2539 ASSSPS
-2545 STGSSPA
+2545 STGTSSA

-2558 GMAAPSTPPGQL
+2558 GTAGPSTPPGPL
-2570 ASSSH
+2570 ATGSQ
-2575 PPGAASRGGVPLV
+2575 PPGAVSRGGVPLV
-2588 RSVSAGGGGLSSA
+2588 RSASAGGGGVSSA

-2636 GSGREREIDVP
+2636 GSGREREVDVP

-2693 IRTITLFPDQAM
+2693 IRTITLFPEQAI
-2705 SGQATSVVRAAD
+2705 SGQATSAVNAAD
-2717 DGVGAGLSPQAGPA
+2717 DGADASMSPHAGPA

-2770 GAPPARSRYNYV
+2770 GAPPARSRYSYF
-2782 QTHANEDAGDGGRP
+2782 QAQANEDAGGDGRP
-2796 TVSYSGGGGGEQHLI
+2796 NVSYSGGGCGEQHLI
-2811 RPDSSWAVPIYAVDR
+2811 RPDSSWAVPIYAVAR

-2832 AIFHAPESGDDDAYG
+2832 AIFHAPDSGDDDVYG
-2847 HSPQR
+2847 RSPLR
-2852 SRGSSNGLPSDAAG
+2852 GRGSSNGLPGDAAG

-2876 YSYEWSDPLLS
+2876 YSYEWSDPLQS
-2887 VANQC
+2887 VTNQC
-2892 SLASRIRLYDT
+2892 SLASRIRLYDS
-2903 HIIRHA
+2903 HVKRHA
-2909 RKSALAAPVAGARKT
+2909 RKNALAAPVAGSRKT

-2935 QPISSPGVAEWHSRG
+2935 HPISSPGVAEWHSRG
-2950 VPAASPPSSATKGP
+2950 VPAASPTSSAAKGP
-2964 SPIAPVLAC
+2964 GPIAPVIAC

-2987 PSLCRQ
+2987 PVLCRQ

-2998 SPARYSSSSAGPSAT
+2998 SPARYSSSSAGPSAV
-3013 TTSVDECVDVSLRA
+3013 TSSIEECVDVSLRA

-3045 VSSSGRAGAAM
+3045 VSSSGRAGAAV
-3056 AATASALV
+3056 ATTASALV
-3064 QPLRTEH
+3064 HPLRTEH

-3076 RDVSA
+3076 WDISA

-3088 DNRPIAIALARGPA
+3088 NNRPVAIARASGVT

-3112 AGSSALHARSEWS
+3112 ADSSALHARSEWS

-3148 VLLRERSSLNDI
+3148 LLLRERSASHDV
-3160 VGTGCTIALRPRPPG
+3160 VGTGGTVALRARPPG

-3187 WISLRRAEVAPAARS
+3187 WISLRRAEVAPTSRGGGNAD
-3202 SGSTETFTA
+3202 TLVA

-3243 VRPAGGRFG
+3243 VRPASGRFG
-3252 RTLIVTI
+3252 RTLIATI

-3293 TLAVGETHA
+3293 TLAVGETRA

-3312 ASREICLRFVDSESG
+3312 APREICLRFVDSESG

-3367 RVCRSLLAD
+3367 RVSRSLLAD

-3445 IEHVVEGSPS
+3445 IEHVDDEDTPS
-3455 SSVASSERSGRESKA
+3455 SLVMSSESRTLAGSSSSGHHSRGASSG
-3470 LTGSGSSGLQSR
+3470 GL
-3482 DVPSAGAKDQPPLTA
+3482 KDQSPLA
-3497 ADDRGRGGN
+3497 AASDRGGRGN
-3506 VPRTKNRSRRSDDD
+3506 SSQIKSRSRRSGGD

-3543 LCRTPRTFDPPMC
+3543 LCRTPRTFDPPMN

-3568 TFSDGEPH
+3568 TFSDGKPR
-3576 GATASSGDRGQDRR
+3576 AASASSGGRGHGG
-3590 RPSSLAT
+3590 RPSSPAAT
-3597 TRSSASSLP
+3597 SSVASSVP
-3606 YPAQVPVSVQCS
+3606 HPALAPTSVPEHSTAEQVP
-3618 RGEQLQA
+3618 A

-3637 SLLGDAPDIR
+3637 SLLGDAPD
-3647 DTSTSSGPM
+3647 TSDALASSESM
-3656 TYPLAPST
+3656 AYPSVPSVT
-3664 MAVQDGVASQPP
+3664 AAEDVAESDAP
-3676 LPDGAPPAS
+3676 LPGGAPPAS
-3685 ASRDADA
+3685 ASRDAVT
-3692 SSRSERAVASTDIEV
+3692 SSRIERAVASTDIEV

-3714 SFVDDTPM
+3714 SFVDDTPT
-3722 ELAYLSATSLRV
+3722 EIAYLSATSLRV

-3782 PSVPGANVLPA
+3782 ASVPGANVLPA
-3793 NAHKPVLHI
+3793 NAHKPVLHV
-3802 ALDRFVFA
+3802 ALDRFVFS
-3810 GDSAKAETVAG
+3810 GDAATAETAAE

-3852 RAWMFMK
+3852 RAWMFVK
-3859 SLKSVPGTEDDEDLS
+3859 SLKSLPGTEDDEDLS

-3881 GLSVPAVG
+3881 GLAVPAVG
-3889 VDSLSGDAG
+3889 ADSLSGEAV

-3932 ASFRGAGSGYR
+3932 ASVRGAGSGYR

-4085 GRRGATSTPAQGLFT
+4085 GRRGATSTPAHGLFT

-4118 EPVAGAMTGGP
+4118 EPVAGAMAGGP

-4141 GGLVKPLAGA
+4141 GGVVKPLAGA

-4208 LTREAVSEEESDA
+4208 LTREAVSEEESNT

-4226 TVGLSETVVEWIDLS
+4226 PVGLSETVVDWVDLS
-4241 GDEHSARGG
+4241 GDEQSARGG
-4250 VRERERLLEI
+4250 ARERERLVEI

-4275 GGGGGGA
+4275 GGGGGGGGA

-4301 LAHHAHD
+4301 LAQHAHD
-4308 RVALITSRRF
+4308 QVALVTSRRF

-4329 SRSLDGI
+4329 ARTLDDI

-4361 SRPAAAEWQRLP
+4361 SRPAAAEWKRLS

-4379 RNALHAAVR
+4379 RNALHTAVR
-4388 AATGADGGLDSALT
+4388 AAIGADGRLDVALT

-4421 MEMVSFGSDAASA
+4421 MEMVSFGSDSASA